1 MFMYNRG
8 EGMTAGSNQRAC
20 LDIDSCVYFSSLRE
34 SILSDLL
41 LLAPPLKDM
50 IVYISEHVTP
60 VYEYQ

>member
-1 MFMYNRG
+1 MYNRG

-20 LDIDSCVYFSSLRE
+20 LDIGSCVYFSSLRE

-50 IVYISEHVTP
+50 IVYIRVST
-60 VYEYQ
+60 